1 MGNFRCSGLSI
12 FGAVQNQTD
21 GWQIS
26 KRKPGVF
33 FLINPFCALF
43 PMNFNALKYV
53 EELRNAGMPEKQAE
67 AQIRVL
73 NEVVDSELA
82 SKQNVETVREELKRD
97 IKELELKIETVREE
111 LKRDIKELELRLTH
125 TLTMRLGGLMAL
137 GIILIGILVKV
148 L

>member
-1 MGNFRCSGLSI
+1 
-12 FGAVQNQTD
+12 
-21 GWQIS
+21 
-26 KRKPGVF
+26 
-33 FLINPFCALF
+33 
-43 PMNFNALKYV
+43 MNFNALKYV

-82 SKQNVETVREELKRD
+82 SKQNVETVRKELKRD
-97 IKELELKIETVREE
+97 IKELELKIETVRKELKRDIKELEFKIETVREE

-125 TLTMRLGGLMAL
+125 TLTVRLGGLMAL
-137 GIILIGILVKV
+137 GIVLIGILVKV

>member
-1 MGNFRCSGLSI
+1 
-12 FGAVQNQTD
+12 
-21 GWQIS
+21 
-26 KRKPGVF
+26 
-33 FLINPFCALF
+33 
-43 PMNFNALKYV
+43 MNFNALKYV

-82 SKQNVETVREELKRD
+82 SKHEVETIQLKIETVREELKRD
-97 IKELELKIETVREE
+97 IKELDLKIETVRKE

-137 GIILIGILVKV
+137 GVILIGILVKV

>member
-1 MGNFRCSGLSI
+1 
-12 FGAVQNQTD
+12 
-21 GWQIS
+21 
-26 KRKPGVF
+26 
-33 FLINPFCALF
+33 
-43 PMNFNALKYV
+43 MNFNALKYV

-82 SKQNVETVREELKRD
+82 SKHDVETIRLKIGTVREELKRDIKELDLKIETVREELKRD
-97 IKELELKIETVREE
+97 IKELDLKIETVRKE
-111 LKRDIKELELRLTH
+111 LKQDIKELELRLTH

-137 GIILIGILVKV
+137 GVILIGILVKV

>member
-1 MGNFRCSGLSI
+1 
-12 FGAVQNQTD
+12 
-21 GWQIS
+21 
-26 KRKPGVF
+26 
-33 FLINPFCALF
+33 
-43 PMNFNALKYV
+43 MNFNALKYV

-82 SKQNVETVREELKRD
+82 SKQDVETVRKELKRD

-125 TLTMRLGGLMAL
+125 TLTVRLGGLMAL
-137 GIILIGILVKV
+137 GVILIGILVKV

>member
-1 MGNFRCSGLSI
+1 
-12 FGAVQNQTD
+12 
-21 GWQIS
+21 
-26 KRKPGVF
+26 
-33 FLINPFCALF
+33 
-43 PMNFNALKYV
+43 MNFNALKYV
-53 EELRNAGMPEKQAE
+53 EELRKAGMPEKQAE

-82 SKQNVETVREELKRD
+82 SKRDVETVRKELKRD
-97 IKELELKIETVREE
+97 IKELELKIETVHEE

-137 GIILIGILVKV
+137 GVILIGILVKV

>member
-1 MGNFRCSGLSI
+1 
-12 FGAVQNQTD
+12 
-21 GWQIS
+21 
-26 KRKPGVF
+26 
-33 FLINPFCALF
+33 
-43 PMNFNALKYV
+43 MNFNALKYV

-82 SKQNVETVREELKRD
+82 SKLDVETVRK
-97 IKELELKIETVREE
+97 E

-125 TLTMRLGGLMAL
+125 TLTVRLGGLMAL
-137 GIILIGILVKV
+137 GVILIGILVKV

>member
-1 MGNFRCSGLSI
+1 
-12 FGAVQNQTD
+12 
-21 GWQIS
+21 
-26 KRKPGVF
+26 
-33 FLINPFCALF
+33 
-43 PMNFNALKYV
+43 MNFNALKYV

-82 SKQNVETVREELKRD
+82 SKQNVETVRKELKRD
-97 IKELELKIETVREE
+97 IKELELKIETVRKELKRDIKELELKIETVRKE

-125 TLTMRLGGLMAL
+125 TLTVRLGGLMAL

>member
-1 MGNFRCSGLSI
+1 
-12 FGAVQNQTD
+12 
-21 GWQIS
+21 
-26 KRKPGVF
+26 
-33 FLINPFCALF
+33 
-43 PMNFNALKYV
+43 MNFNALKYV

-125 TLTMRLGGLMAL
+125 TLTVRLGGLMAL

>member
-1 MGNFRCSGLSI
+1 
-12 FGAVQNQTD
+12 
-21 GWQIS
+21 
-26 KRKPGVF
+26 
-33 FLINPFCALF
+33 
-43 PMNFNALKYV
+43 MNFNALKYV

-82 SKQNVETVREELKRD
+82 SKQDVETVRK
-97 IKELELKIETVREE
+97 E

-125 TLTMRLGGLMAL
+125 TLTVRLGGLMAL
-137 GIILIGILVKV
+137 GVILIGILVKV

>member
-1 MGNFRCSGLSI
+1 
-12 FGAVQNQTD
+12 
-21 GWQIS
+21 
-26 KRKPGVF
+26 
-33 FLINPFCALF
+33 
-43 PMNFNALKYV
+43 MNFNDLKYV

-82 SKQNVETVREELKRD
+82 SKQDVETL
-97 IKELELKIETVREE
+97 REE

-125 TLTMRLGGLMAL
+125 TLTVRLGGLMAL
-137 GIILIGILVKV
+137 GIVLIGILVKV

>member
-1 MGNFRCSGLSI
+1 
-12 FGAVQNQTD
+12 
-21 GWQIS
+21 
-26 KRKPGVF
+26 
-33 FLINPFCALF
+33 
-43 PMNFNALKYV
+43 MNFNALKYV

-82 SKQNVETVREELKRD
+82 SKHDVETVRKELKRDIKELDLKIETVRKELKRDIKELDLKIETVRKELKRD

-125 TLTMRLGGLMAL
+125 TLTVRLGGLMAL
-137 GIILIGILVKV
+137 GVILIGILVKV

>member
-1 MGNFRCSGLSI
+1 
-12 FGAVQNQTD
+12 
-21 GWQIS
+21 
-26 KRKPGVF
+26 
-33 FLINPFCALF
+33 
-43 PMNFNALKYV
+43 MNFNALKYV

-82 SKQNVETVREELKRD
+82 SKQDVETVRKELKRDIKELELKIETVRKELKRD

-125 TLTMRLGGLMAL
+125 SLTVRLGGLMAL
-137 GIILIGILVKV
+137 GIVLIGILVKV

>member
-1 MGNFRCSGLSI
+1 
-12 FGAVQNQTD
+12 
-21 GWQIS
+21 
-26 KRKPGVF
+26 
-33 FLINPFCALF
+33 
-43 PMNFNALKYV
+43 MNFNALKYV

-82 SKQNVETVREELKRD
+82 SKHDVETVRKELKRDIKELDLKIETVREELKRD
-97 IKELELKIETVREE
+97 IKELDLKIETVREE

-125 TLTMRLGGLMAL
+125 TLTVRLGGLMAL
-137 GIILIGILVKV
+137 GVILIGILVKV

>member
-1 MGNFRCSGLSI
+1 
-12 FGAVQNQTD
+12 
-21 GWQIS
+21 
-26 KRKPGVF
+26 
-33 FLINPFCALF
+33 
-43 PMNFNALKYV
+43 MNFNALKYV

-82 SKQNVETVREELKRD
+82 SKQDVETVRKELKRD

-125 TLTMRLGGLMAL
+125 TLTVRLGGLMAL
-137 GIILIGILVKV
+137 GIVLIGILVKV

>member
-1 MGNFRCSGLSI
+1 
-12 FGAVQNQTD
+12 
-21 GWQIS
+21 
-26 KRKPGVF
+26 
-33 FLINPFCALF
+33 
-43 PMNFNALKYV
+43 MNFNALKYV

-82 SKQNVETVREELKRD
+82 SKQNVETVRK
-97 IKELELKIETVREE
+97 E

-125 TLTMRLGGLMAL
+125 TLTVRLGGLMAL
-137 GIILIGILVKV
+137 GIVLIGILVKV

>member
-1 MGNFRCSGLSI
+1 
-12 FGAVQNQTD
+12 
-21 GWQIS
+21 
-26 KRKPGVF
+26 
-33 FLINPFCALF
+33 
-43 PMNFNALKYV
+43 MNFNALKYV

-82 SKQNVETVREELKRD
+82 SKHDVETVRKELKRD
-97 IKELELKIETVREE
+97 IKELDLKIETVRKELKRDIKELDLKIETVREE

-125 TLTMRLGGLMAL
+125 TLTVRLGGLMAL
-137 GIILIGILVKV
+137 GVILIGILVKV

>member
-1 MGNFRCSGLSI
+1 
-12 FGAVQNQTD
+12 
-21 GWQIS
+21 
-26 KRKPGVF
+26 
-33 FLINPFCALF
+33 
-43 PMNFNALKYV
+43 MNFNALKYV

-82 SKQNVETVREELKRD
+82 SKQDVETVRKELKRD
-97 IKELELKIETVREE
+97 IKELDLKIETVRKELKRDIKELDLKIETVREE

-125 TLTMRLGGLMAL
+125 TLTVRLGGLMAL
-137 GIILIGILVKV
+137 GVILIGILVKV

>member
-1 MGNFRCSGLSI
+1 
-12 FGAVQNQTD
+12 
-21 GWQIS
+21 
-26 KRKPGVF
+26 
-33 FLINPFCALF
+33 
-43 PMNFNALKYV
+43 MNFNALKYV

-82 SKQNVETVREELKRD
+82 SKHDVETVREELKRDIKELELKIETVRKELKRD

-125 TLTMRLGGLMAL
+125 TLIVRLGGLMAL
-137 GIILIGILVKV
+137 GVILIGILVKV

>member
-1 MGNFRCSGLSI
+1 
-12 FGAVQNQTD
+12 
-21 GWQIS
+21 
-26 KRKPGVF
+26 
-33 FLINPFCALF
+33 
-43 PMNFNALKYV
+43 MNFNALKYV

-82 SKQNVETVREELKRD
+82 SKHDVETVREELKRD
-97 IKELELKIETVREE
+97 IKELELKIETVRGE

-125 TLTMRLGGLMAL
+125 TLTVRLGGLMAL
-137 GIILIGILVKV
+137 GVILIGILVKV

>member
-1 MGNFRCSGLSI
+1 
-12 FGAVQNQTD
+12 
-21 GWQIS
+21 
-26 KRKPGVF
+26 
-33 FLINPFCALF
+33 
-43 PMNFNALKYV
+43 MNFNALKYV

-82 SKQNVETVREELKRD
+82 SKQNVETVRK
-97 IKELELKIETVREE
+97 E
-111 LKRDIKELELRLTH
+111 LKRDIKELELRLTR
-125 TLTMRLGGLMAL
+125 TLTVRLGGLMAL